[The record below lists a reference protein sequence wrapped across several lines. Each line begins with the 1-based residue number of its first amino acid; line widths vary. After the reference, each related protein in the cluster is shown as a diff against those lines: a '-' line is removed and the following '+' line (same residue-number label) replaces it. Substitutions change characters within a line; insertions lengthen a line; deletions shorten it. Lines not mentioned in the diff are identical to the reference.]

1 MTPLKH
7 IRRFATGSAPDYTV
21 HVIAY
26 THKTVYVIAYLRRCV
41 FDILYYF
48 LCFYLMI
55 LNKFL
60 LVSEW

>member
-7 IRRFATGSAPDYTV
+7 IRRSATGLAPNYIA

-26 THKTVYVIAYLRRCV
+26 THKTIYVIAYLRRCV